1 MKEHFIKEINKLKK
15 LVAKQATQVEVVIQR
30 SIEAVDQLDTKLAE
44 KIISSDGEIDEEE
57 IRIEEECLKVLAL
70 YQPVATDL
78 RVVISILKIN
88 AALER
93 IADYGGH
100 IAKRVSYLAT
110 CADCPALE
118 RMDFHKM
125 ESTVLGMLRDS
136 VLVMENSDTVLA
148 YKVIER
154 DDDVDTMHTDN
165 TNYVAE
171 LLRRNSENVC
181 YYLQAQG
188 VSRDLERIADLA
200 SDICENIVYLETGKI
215 IRHRGA

>member
-30 SIEAVDQLDTKLAE
+30 SIEAVDQLDTKLAD
-44 KIISSDGEIDEEE
+44 KIVGEDKSIDEEE

-93 IADYGGH
+93 IADYGAH
-100 IAKRVSYLAT
+100 IAKRVEYLAA
-110 CADCPALE
+110 CADCPCLE
-118 RMDFHKM
+118 RIDFHKM
-125 ESTVLGMLRDS
+125 ESLVLGMLRDS
-136 VLVMENSDTVLA
+136 VIVMENSDTVLA
-148 YKVIER
+148 YKIIDR
-154 DDDVDTMHTDN
+154 DDDIDTMHTDN
-165 TNYVAE
+165 TTYIAE

-215 IRHRGA
+215 IRHRGL